1 METLT
6 SPILDKQAWKLDT
19 NHTVISFKIK
29 HLGLAEI
36 SGSFKKYE
44 GSMKLQS
51 ENLEGAEI
59 YLKIAV
65 DSIETGNTMRDN
77 HLKTTD
83 FLDAAVFPD
92 ITFVSTDFIAVGD
105 NRYELQGNLTLKG
118 VTNAVVLEA
127 AYKGKTKDM
136 WGNEVVV
143 FNVKGSIDRTKYGVE
158 WFQLIDDSIPVISK
172 EIFFDMNIELIPEA

>member
-1 METLT
+1 METIT
-6 SPILDKQAWKLDT
+6 SQTLDSQTWKLDT

-36 SGSFKKYE
+36 SGSFKEYE
-44 GSMKLQS
+44 GSMKLQT
-51 ENLEGAEI
+51 NKLDGAEV
-59 YLKIAV
+59 YLKIST

-83 FLDAAVFPD
+83 FLDTAVFPD
-92 ITFVSTDFIAVGD
+92 ITFVSTGFIHKAGNQYD
-105 NRYELQGNLTLKG
+105 LSGNLTIKG
-118 VTNAVVLEA
+118 VTRNIGLQA

-143 FNVKGSIDRTKYGVE
+143 FSLKGSIDRTQFGVE
-158 WFQLIDDSIPVISK
+158 WFQLLEGAVPVIGK
-172 EIFFDMNIELIPEA
+172 EIFFDMNIELIPDA